1 MIFADL
7 RFLLLF
13 LVTASAF
20 LLVPTRLRMTVLAVG
35 GLIFYLLYAGWFL
48 IVAALLTVLTI
59 VARGSRA
66 AWMTGAVIV
75 TLLAVVKAP
84 TLMESSS
91 SLVVPLGF
99 SYLAFELI
107 HVLIERQR
115 GKLGTVGWDE
125 MFAFAFFAPARAAG
139 PIKRL
144 PAFRSAVAEAQLSA
158 TNIYAGVLRI
168 LVGFFKKFALADLL
182 ALTVAEKS
190 NIVSTPHAWTVLF
203 AFALQLLLDFSAYTD
218 IAIGLGRILGI
229 RLPENF
235 RWPYF
240 SRNIREF
247 WERWHITLSQWV
259 RDYIFSPLARRLF
272 RTPLRKFPLLIAT
285 ISYLVTFGL
294 VGAWHGLT
302 GSFIVW
308 GLYHGALLAAF
319 NVIQQKLP
327 RQVVQSRWYGSPISS
342 VIGAGVT
349 FFFVSI
355 GLVWFLLPLREAGI
369 MLQRLVGVHP

>member
-13 LVTASAF
+13 LVTAAAF
-20 LLVPTRLRMTVLAVG
+20 FIAPTRLRMTVLAVG
-35 GLIFYLLYAGWFL
+35 GLLFYLLYAGWFL
-48 IVAALLTVLTI
+48 IVAGLLTVVTI
-59 VARGSRA
+59 VARGRRA
-66 AWMTGAVIV
+66 AWITGAVIV
-75 TLLAVVKAP
+75 TVLAAVKAP
-84 TLMESSS
+84 TLMENSASI
-91 SLVVPLGF
+91 VVPLGF

-125 MFAFAFFAPARAAG
+125 MLAFAFFAPARAAG

-144 PAFRSAVAEAQLSA
+144 PAFRSAVDEAQLSA

-168 LVGFFKKFALADLL
+168 LVGFFKKYALADLL

-190 NIVSTPHAWTVLF
+190 NIVSTSHAWTVLF

-272 RTPLRKFPLLIAT
+272 KTRLRKFPLLIAT

-327 RQVVQSRWYGSPISS
+327 RQVVQSRWYGSPVSS

-349 FFFVSI
+349 FCFVSI

-369 MLQRLVGVHP
+369 MLQRLLGVHP